1 MENAKIQM
9 RHFKQV
15 SNNVSRLQ
23 IPKNHEN
30 FFKKMPDWFY
40 GL

>member
-1 MENAKIQM
+1 MENAKIRKM

-30 FFKKMPDWFY
+30 FFKKFY